1 MHCLEHS
8 LTGMLADGLVLGI
21 ASALFSVHKI
31 VTTLVCQAPLG
42 ILPHRVPKPRALPRC
57 GCSAAPDT
65 SGLPPYA
72 DLSALKEK

>member
-1 MHCLEHS
+1 MLCFGASGSAGQRSSAKMHCLEHS

-57 GCSAAPDT
+57 GCSAAP
-65 SGLPPYA
+65 
-72 DLSALKEK
+72 